1 MKIKIDMRD
10 PDVRF
15 QCLAELEACFLN
27 DMLTQAAFR
36 WSEYDRAIET
46 ASADIAR
53 AKAGPNAGHK
63 NVRAI
68 VRDAAG
74 SKFLRGYRLENIPNR
89 PAVSDLDR
97 ASEWY
102 QICDYPWQR
111 ALRDSMGR

>member
-1 MKIKIDMRD
+1 MNDQERAQTIAGTSLDWLQTTMKIKIDMRD

-68 VRDAAG
+68 VNGTHKRLLVCVKCLKAG
-74 SKFLRGYRLENIPNR
+74 KVTK
-89 PAVSDLDR
+89 AV
-97 ASEWY
+97 
-102 QICDYPWQR
+102 
-111 ALRDSMGR
+111 